1 MIINLNVEND
11 KDLIKLILQHLEDKI
26 ETTSCIDVPKPRR
39 GRPRLTPAKDPNEP
53 KKPRGRPRKIDS
65 A

>member
-11 KDLIKLILQHLEDKI
+11 KQLIQLILKHLEDKI
-26 ETTSCIDVPKPRR
+26 ETTTCIDVPKRGR

-53 KKPRGRPRKIDS
+53 KKPRGRPRKFD
-65 A
+65 AT

>member
-11 KDLIKLILQHLEDKI
+11 KQLIQLILKHLEDKI
-26 ETTSCIDVPKPRR
+26 ETTSCIEQPKPRR
-39 GRPRLTPAKDPNEP
+39 GRPRLTPPKDPNEP
-53 KKPRGRPRKIDS
+53 KRPRGRPRKFDS